1 MARSTLGKLLLNPF
15 GGFGTAVQAGKGVI
29 GGVASKAQG
38 GTFGEG
44 FEQGVQGDMGDAL
57 SSTKGLLGQA
67 KDKLTN
73 QDDFDGINSK
83 LDKLL
88 EASGAEEGDVA
99 GVGASGPAL
108 QPQQQL
114 NSSALAMKVNSFM
127 ESSQQSPYSN
137 NTGGKK
143 SNFEKEGATRMMA
156 VADPE
161 EDTKNSLF
169 QQS

>member
-15 GGFGTAVQAGKGVI
+15 GLAGSAVEAGKGVI

-44 FEQGVQGDMGDAL
+44 FQQGVQGDMGDAL

-88 EASGAEEGDVA
+88 EASGAEEGAVA
-99 GVGASGPAL
+99 GASGPAL

-169 QQS
+169 KQS

>member
-15 GGFGTAVQAGKGVI
+15 GLAGSAVEAGKGVI

-38 GTFGEG
+38 GTFREG
-44 FEQGVQGDMGDAL
+44 FEQGVQGDLGDAM

-73 QDDFDGINSK
+73 QDDFDGINAK

-88 EASGAEEGDVA
+88 EASGGGETVNA
-99 GVGASGPAL
+99 ASVIGGQ
-108 QPQQQL
+108 QPQQPL
-114 NSSALAMKVNSFM
+114 NPSALAMKVNSFM

-143 SNFEKEGATRMMA
+143 SNFEEKSAIRMMS

-161 EDTKNSLF
+161 ENTKNSLF
-169 QQS
+169 KKS

>member
-15 GGFGTAVQAGKGVI
+15 GLGVI

-38 GTFGEG
+38 GTFREG
-44 FEQGVQGDMGDAL
+44 FEQGVQGDLGDAM

-73 QDDFDGINSK
+73 QDDFDGINAK

-88 EASGAEEGDVA
+88 EASGGGGETVNA
-99 GVGASGPAL
+99 ASVIGGQ
-108 QPQQQL
+108 QPQQPL
-114 NSSALAMKVNSFM
+114 NPSALAMKVNSFM

-143 SNFEKEGATRMMA
+143 SKSASRMMA

-169 QQS
+169 KQS

>member
-15 GGFGTAVQAGKGVI
+15 GLAGSAVEAGKGVI

-38 GTFGEG
+38 GTFKEG
-44 FEQGVQGDMGDAL
+44 FQEGVQGDLGDAM

-73 QDDFDGINSK
+73 QDDFDGINAK

-88 EASGAEEGDVA
+88 EASGSGAGETVNAA
-99 GVGASGPAL
+99 GVIGGQ
-108 QPQQQL
+108 QPQQPL
-114 NSSALAMKVNSFM
+114 NPSALAMKVNSFM

-137 NTGGKK
+137 DTGGRK
-143 SNFEKEGATRMMA
+143 SNFEENSAVRMMS

-161 EDTKNSLF
+161 ENTKNSLF
-169 QQS
+169 KK

>member
-15 GGFGTAVQAGKGVI
+15 GLAGSAVEAGKGVI

-44 FEQGVQGDMGDAL
+44 FQQGVQGDLGDAV

-73 QDDFDGINSK
+73 QDDFDGVNAK

-88 EASGAEEGDVA
+88 EASGADVGETVNAA
-99 GVGASGPAL
+99 GVIGGQ
-108 QPQQQL
+108 QPQQPV

-127 ESSQQSPYSN
+127 GSSQQSPYSN

-169 QQS
+169 K

>member
-15 GGFGTAVQAGKGVI
+15 GLAGSAVEAGKGVI

-44 FEQGVQGDMGDAL
+44 FEQGVQGDLGDAM
-57 SSTKGLLGQA
+57 SSTKGLLSQA

-73 QDDFDGINSK
+73 QDDFDGINAK

-88 EASGAEEGDVA
+88 EASGSEGGDVT
-99 GVGASGPAL
+99 GASGPAL

-114 NSSALAMKVNSFM
+114 NPSALAMKVNSFM
-127 ESSQQSPYSN
+127 GSSQQSPYSN
-137 NTGGKK
+137 DTGGKK
-143 SNFEKEGATRMMA
+143 SNFEEKSATRMMA

-169 QQS
+169 KN